1 MRAARRRRKADP
13 LASPAAVRSVCNAL
27 RGRMQDVIPP
37 GEKELIRFLNAV
49 RHVERRPATDTQRG
63 RPPRW
68 PREKLVE
75 AAGHHRGI
83 LGRETL
89 GRVSVTSFI
98 GQYLPLLQFPSDV
111 TDALASDQINLQE
124 AIQLAR
130 LTAHRLGCS
139 PPSALERRAELLRSH
154 LAVRGSQTR
163 LRARVGEMLGQSAE
177 PDIPGGLGAVVS
189 MVDELLDVDPSDSR
203 HMFWEEMKRLFFAMR
218 EIGPE
223 DLDDETLEDFLKAMD
238 GVSNVLQRVE
248 KKKSARERKTYRS
261 DPDGLLNPSLELKNK
276 GRHPCAG
283 M

>member
-1 MRAARRRRKADP
+1 MP
-13 LASPAAVRSVCNAL
+13 
-27 RGRMQDVIPP
+27 DVIPP

-49 RHVERRPATDTQRG
+49 RHVERRPATDTRRG
-63 RPPRW
+63 RPSRW

-75 AAGHHRGI
+75 AAGHLRGI
-83 LGRETL
+83 VGRETL

-111 TDALASDQINLQE
+111 TDALASGRINLQE
-124 AIQLAR
+124 AAQLAR
-130 LTAHRLGCS
+130 LTARRLGCS
-139 PPSALERRAELLRSH
+139 PHAALERRAELLRSH
-154 LAVRGSQTR
+154 LAVLGSQTR
-163 LRARVGEMLGQSAE
+163 LRARVGEMLGESAG
-177 PDIPGGLGAVVS
+177 PDIPRGLESVVS

-248 KKKSARERKTYRS
+248 KNKRARERRT
-261 DPDGLLNPSLELKNK
+261 
-276 GRHPCAG
+276 
-283 M
+283 